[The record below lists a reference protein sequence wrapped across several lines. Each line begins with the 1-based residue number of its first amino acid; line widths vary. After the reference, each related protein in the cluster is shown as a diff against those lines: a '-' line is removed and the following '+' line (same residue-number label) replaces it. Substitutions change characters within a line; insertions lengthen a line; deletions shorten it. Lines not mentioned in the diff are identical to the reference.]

1 MSSGNSPTYQ
11 AYLGGDDVLGNL
23 LVINQDKRPF
33 LKSLH
38 APTRSASGA
47 PHGGFLKKIVLDF
60 SIVDAAATRGYHLET
75 RGG

>member
-1 MSSGNSPTYQ
+1 MLIVPLTRITWVVMIS
-11 AYLGGDDVLGNL
+11 LLGNL

-33 LKSLH
+33 FKSLH
-38 APTRSASGA
+38 APTRSASRA

>member
-1 MSSGNSPTYQ
+1 MPIVPLTRITWVVMIS
-11 AYLGGDDVLGNL
+11 LLGNL

-47 PHGGFLKKIVLDF
+47 PYGGFLKKIVLDF
-60 SIVDAAATRGYHLET
+60 TIVDAAATRGYHFEA

>member
-1 MSSGNSPTYQ
+1 MLIVPLTRITWVVMIS
-11 AYLGGDDVLGNL
+11 LLGNL

-47 PHGGFLKKIVLDF
+47 PHGGFFNKIVLDF
-60 SIVDAAATRGYHLET
+60 SIV
-75 RGG
+75 

>member
-1 MSSGNSPTYQ
+1 MLVVPLTRITWVVMIS
-11 AYLGGDDVLGNL
+11 LLGNL